1 LLPTMEGWAQCHFHW
16 RSDPHRSP
24 AGSSLERA
32 HAQLSRL
39 ILPTGKPDIHPSRV
53 RHGLGSPSALRG
65 CPQFSRLRIFPPASC
80 IRGTLGRSRQAIAK
94 SFGRL
99 PAASGRLCW
108 PARPLRPFTAPLRPP
123 NRRWLK
129 QACQEAQYSPWRRA
143 GMAWLCVGRL
153 PRFLCKRERGPAAA
167 LHPAP
172 TAGLL
177 RWHVTVHTSLR
188 SGGQRCR
195 RGPSG
200 LPTRG
205 MYVKRAS
212 PDGLTGGQIFA
223 PRALARAA
231 SHLSIRRTA
240 LLVNDLGQGRAVAFR
255 QLSLTQA

>member
-1 LLPTMEGWAQCHFHW
+1 MPFSLAV
-16 RSDPHRSP
+16 RP
-24 AGSSLERA
+24 APV
-32 HAQLSRL
+32 SRQSVGV
-39 ILPTGKPDIHPSRV
+39 TGA
-53 RHGLGSPSALRG
+53 PSAQ
-65 CPQFSRLRIFPPASC
+65 PVDFAH
-80 IRGTLGRSRQAIAK
+80 RQARH
-94 SFGRL
+94 SRFTG
-99 PAASGRLCW
+99 
-108 PARPLRPFTAPLRPP
+108 PARSGLAVGPPRVAAVFAATNLSAGILHPGHPGAIAPGRRQEFWSTAGGQRSAVLAGPTTPTVYRSTAPSE
-123 NRRWLK
+123 
-129 QACQEAQYSPWRRA
+129 QALAEASLPRGAKSPWRRA

-172 TAGLL
+172 TARLL
-177 RWHVTVHTSLR
+177 RWHVTVRTSLR

-195 RGPSG
+195 HGPSG

-212 PDGLTGGQIFA
+212 PDGLTGGRIFA

-240 LLVNDLGQGRAVAFR
+240 LLVNDLGQARAEAFR